1 MKKFMTRH
9 ADFMNCHSERSAK
22 RAVEEPA
29 FTSMSNAFTT
39 ASVQAP
45 ATNGWPILR
54 GLIAKG
60 GVSRASATFAGLVL
74 AFASLQVHAQQP
86 WKQITTPPLHDFKPA
101 QPTRIQLEN
110 GLTIFLAEDH
120 ELPFINGTIIIRGGS
135 RDEEAKQTGLVDIYG
150 SAWRTSGTDTNPGE
164 KLDQQLAEKAASI
177 ETGGST
183 AFTSLSWS
191 CLKED
196 ESTVFAEAVDLLLHP
211 AFKDNK
217 LALARR
223 GVEAGIMR
231 QNDDAGGI
239 AGREAAK
246 MIYGADSPYARQPQF
261 STVEP
266 LTVSDLQAWHDKTV
280 QPNDMI
286 VAVSGDFD
294 PAAMEA
300 ALRAAF
306 GGLKRGPAFVN
317 AKVSFP
323 GPKPGTYF
331 VDKNDIN
338 QSTIYIAGLG
348 TERSNPDYYALSVMN
363 QIFSGGFGSRLV
375 QNVRTK
381 LGLAYDV
388 GGAYGAAYD
397 HPGPF
402 FVVAGTKSASTVAAS
417 QAVLDEINRLKTV
430 PPTPAELESAKEQIL
445 NSFIFR
451 YDSRE
456 KTLKE
461 QGTLAFYGYPAD
473 FLDKYKA
480 NVEKVTAADISRVAN
495 KYVDT
500 SKLAILVVGNSAG
513 IDPPLTKLG
522 PVTPID
528 ITINMT
534 GAPQH

>member
-1 MKKFMTRH
+1 MKNFMI
-9 ADFMNCHSERSAK
+9 CHSERNKDSHTLSASSHA
-22 RAVEEPA
+22 RIAN
-29 FTSMSNAFTT
+29 NA
-39 ASVQAP
+39 
-45 ATNGWPILR
+45 GWPILR

-60 GVSRASATFAGLVL
+60 GLSRVSATFAALLL
-74 AFASLQVHAQQP
+74 ALTSLCAHAQQNQP
-86 WKQITTPPLHDFKPA
+86 WAQIKTPPLHDFHPV
-101 QPTRIQLEN
+101 QPRRIQFPN
-110 GLTIFLAEDH
+110 GLVIFLAEDH
-120 ELPFINGTIIIRGGS
+120 ELPFINGSITIRGGS
-135 RDEEAKQTGLVDIYG
+135 RDESAAQVGLVDIYG
-150 SAWRTSGTDTNPGE
+150 SAWRTSGTAAISGD

-177 ETGGST
+177 ETTGGT
-183 AFTSLSWS
+183 ASTSLSWS

-196 ESTVFAEAVDLLLHP
+196 EPTVFADAVDLLLHP
-211 AFKDNK
+211 DFKPNK

-223 GVEAGIMR
+223 SIEAGIVR

-261 STVEP
+261 STIEP
-266 LTVSDLQAWHDKTV
+266 LTIADLQAWHDKTV
-280 QPNDMI
+280 LPNNMI

-300 ALRAAF
+300 ALRKAF

-317 AKVSFP
+317 AKVNFP

-331 VDKNDIN
+331 IDKSDIN
-338 QSTIYIAGLG
+338 QSTIYVAGLG

-363 QIFSGGFGSRLV
+363 EIFSGGFGSRLV
-375 QNVRTK
+375 QSVRTK

-388 GGAYGAAYD
+388 GGAYGTAYD

-402 FVVAGTKSASTVAAS
+402 FVVAGTKSASTVPAA
-417 QAVLDEINRLKTV
+417 QAVLAEINRLKTD
-430 PPTPAELESAKEQIL
+430 PPTSAELDSAKQQIL

-456 KTLKE
+456 KTLTE
-461 QGTLAFYGYPAD
+461 QVTLAFYGYPAD

-480 NVEKVTAADISRVAN
+480 NIEKVTAADVSRVAN

-500 SKLAILVVGNSAG
+500 GKLAVLVVGNSQG
-513 IDPPLTKLG
+513 IQPPLTTLG

-534 GAPQH
+534 GAPTH